1 MRRAAKITL
10 WSLTGLVAVLV
21 LAVVAL
27 LIGANTESGRGAI
40 EKLTYRLTGGTVRVS
55 GLHGSLPSHLLIDQ
69 LELVDERGVWLS
81 AQHIRLDWSPLAYL
95 HGALHIENLQ
105 AANLTMQRLP
115 QSSSTSTNS
124 ADPSI
129 PHIDVQ
135 HVILD
140 VVHLGAELTGAPAT
154 VAAQGSVHLR
164 SVRDMSIEVSAHR
177 IDGDGTYDLQLRF
190 DPRRMDA
197 ALKLHEPAN
206 GPLENILSVPGLGAL
221 DATLNLSGL
230 RSAEQLDLM
239 LQAGGL
245 TGKANGSFNLTE
257 LSADLDF
264 AFDAP
269 AMTPRVDLSWQ
280 RASLHGRWHGS
291 VKSPSADGHLE
302 VINLSLPGDTKIANV
317 VADLSAD
324 HGAAELRGNVAGLA
338 IPGQPQLLKGDPL
351 NLDATLRLDDASRPL
366 NLTATHKLFALRAQ
380 AVTAGTQRV
389 DFDLRLLNLA
399 PLAALGGQVVRGTAT
414 VKGKVDGYP
423 AAPHWVVDAR
433 ADLEPG
439 KQFWAAAMGRQAN
452 LQLEGTYKD
461 QRLEIAS
468 AKLSGKALTVSAD
481 GSLAGQQ
488 LKARWS
494 LAVSEL
500 NTLASAIAG
509 NAQASGSLN
518 GPLNSLNSELQLKT
532 SVSVRGAPSGV
543 IEAQA
548 KIAGLPSAPN
558 GVIGAK
564 GQLDGA
570 PLVVDVTVARGP
582 GPAFHADIRE
592 ASWKSARANGN
603 ITVPGGGTPV
613 HGQVSVNIDSL
624 SDLENVLGT
633 RVGGSLSANITLKPD
648 QHNTHAHL
656 QLDGHSVSFGQFA
669 GDAHLSGEGALNAFD
684 FDAGVDV
691 PSLRGAPASLVSHGV
706 LNLDAQ
712 QVSLQS
718 ALFKYRGQDI
728 HLLAPARI
736 DFANGL
742 SVDALK
748 LGAQKAQLEL
758 QGKVAP
764 ELALH
769 VSLSQVSPQL
779 INAFSPGLL
788 SGGSIDGRADL
799 HGDAAAPT
807 GEVALNATNLLF
819 ADDAALGLPP
829 ANFHLDAKLRGNTA
843 DLEARLDAG
852 AASSLHVSGK
862 APIASDGAVELK
874 ISGKLDAGL
883 ANPLLE
889 ARGQHAGGQL
899 DVDAAVGG
907 SVSDPQIGGTFT
919 LTKGSLRDYGRGIS
933 LSDINAQLEGKAG
946 ALQIKSFTAAAAPGT
961 LSMSGTVGVLQKGI
975 PVDLKITATNAQPIV
990 SKLVTANLN
999 ADLHVIGS
1007 AREQLAIDGTVHL
1020 NRTQIGIPNG
1030 LPPNVAV
1037 LDVRRRGKAAAVIAD
1052 KPLIITLRVAVQAPQ
1067 EIIVQGRGL
1076 DAEMGGDLQVSGT
1089 VDSPQVSGNFDLQ
1102 RGSFSL
1108 SGNRLNFTAGQVSF
1122 NGNGLKNKIDP
1133 TLDFTAQSTLSDGT
1147 VATIHI
1153 SGFADAPQFSFTSS
1167 PSYPQDEIMARLLF
1181 GVPGAQLTALQLA
1194 QTGYALATLSGVG
1207 GEGSMNP
1214 LVKIQK
1220 SLGLDRLNV
1229 GAGTTTTTATGT
1241 ENSGASI
1248 EAGRYISKRV
1258 YIEAKQSTTGTS
1270 QLQADVDLTKH
1281 LKLQTRLGNG
1291 TASSL
1296 QGTTPDND
1304 PGSSIG
1310 LVYTFEY

>member
-10 WSLTGLVAVLV
+10 WSLTGIVVLLL
-21 LAVVAL
+21 LAVAAL
-27 LIGANTESGRGAI
+27 LIGANTGTGRAAI
-40 EKLTYRLTGGTVRVS
+40 ERLTNRLTGGTVRVS
-55 GLHGSLPSHLLIDQ
+55 GLQGSLPSHLLLDQ

-95 HGALHIENLQ
+95 HGALHIDDLQ
-105 AANLTMQRLP
+105 AASLTMDRLP
-115 QSSSTSTNS
+115 QSSSTATSS
-124 ADPSI
+124 ADPTI
-129 PHIDVQ
+129 PHIDVER
-135 HVILD
+135 VVLT
-140 VVHLGAELTGAPAT
+140 VVHLGAELAGAPASL
-154 VAAQGSVHLR
+154 AAQGSVHLR
-164 SVRDMSIEVSAHR
+164 SVRDMSIEASAHR
-177 IDGDGTYDLQLRF
+177 VDGDGNYEVHLRF

-230 RSAEQLDLM
+230 RSAEQLDLVM
-239 LQAGGL
+239 RAGAL
-245 TGKANGSFNLTE
+245 SGKAKGSFNLTD

-264 AFDAP
+264 DFDAP
-269 AMTPRVDLSWQ
+269 AMKPRADLSWQ

-302 VINLSLPGDTKIANV
+302 VADLSLPGDTKIANL
-317 VADLSAD
+317 VAELRAD
-324 HGAAELRGNVAGLA
+324 HGAAQLQATVAGLA
-338 IPGQPQLLKGDPL
+338 IPGQVQLLKSDPVK
-351 NLDATLRLDDASRPL
+351 LDATVQLDQDSRPL
-366 NLTATHKLFALRAQ
+366 SVTATHKLFALRAQ
-380 AVTAGTQRV
+380 AVTAGTQSV
-389 DFDLRLLNLA
+389 DFDLKLLNIA
-399 PLAALGGQVVRGTAT
+399 PLAALGGQDVRGTAT
-414 VKGKVDGYP
+414 VKGKLDGYP
-423 AAPHWVVDAR
+423 AAPHWVADAR

-439 KQFWAAAMGRQAN
+439 KQFWAGAVGRQAN
-452 LQLEGTYKD
+452 LKVEGTYQD
-461 QRLEIAS
+461 QKLEIAS
-468 AKLSGKALTVSAD
+468 AKLSGKALTLSAD
-481 GSLAGQQ
+481 GSLAAQQ

-494 LAVSEL
+494 LAIADL
-500 NTLASAIAG
+500 NTLSPAIAG
-509 NAQASGSLN
+509 SAQASGSLN
-518 GPLNSLNSELQLKT
+518 GLLTALNSELQLKT
-532 SVSVRGAPSGV
+532 SLSLRGAPSGV

-548 KIAGLPSAPN
+548 RVAGLPSAPN
-558 GVIGAK
+558 GVIGAH

-570 PLVVDVTVARGP
+570 PLAIDVTVARGP
-582 GPAFHADIRE
+582 GPAFHADIRQ
-592 ASWKSARANGN
+592 ASWKSARANGS
-603 ITVPGGGTPV
+603 ITVPGGSAPA
-613 HGQVSVNIDSL
+613 HGQVSMTID
-624 SDLENVLGT
+624 DLNDLANLLGT
-633 RVGGSLSANITLKPD
+633 KLGGSLAANVTLRPE
-648 QHNTHAHL
+648 QHDTHARV
-656 QLDGHSVSFGQFA
+656 QLEGHSVSFGQFA
-669 GDAHLSGEGALNAFD
+669 GDAHVSGEGALNAFV
-684 FDAGVDV
+684 FDAGVEL
-691 PSLRGAPASLVSHGV
+691 PSLQGASASLAAHGM

-712 QVSLQS
+712 QVALQS

-728 HLLAPARI
+728 HLLTPARI
-736 DFANGL
+736 EFANGL

-758 QGKVAP
+758 QGKIAP
-764 ELALH
+764 QLALH
-769 VSLSQVSPQL
+769 VSLSQVSPEL

-788 SGGSIDGRADL
+788 NGGAIDGHADL
-799 HGDAAAPT
+799 QGDAAAPT
-807 GEVALNATNLLF
+807 GEVVLNATDLRF
-819 ADDAALGLPP
+819 ADDAALGLPA

-843 DLEARLDAG
+843 DLDAKLDAG
-852 AASSLHVSGK
+852 TASSLHVSGR
-862 APIASDGAVELK
+862 APIALDGAVDLK
-874 ISGKLDAGL
+874 INGKLDAGL
-883 ANPLLE
+883 ANPVLE

-907 SVSDPQIGGTFT
+907 SVSDPQIGGTFN
-919 LTKGSLRDYGRGIS
+919 LTKGSLRDYARGLS

-946 ALQIKSFTAAAAPGT
+946 TLQIKTFTAAAAPGT
-961 LSMSGTVGVLQKGI
+961 LSMTGSVGVLQKGI
-975 PVDLKITATNAQPIV
+975 PVDLKITATNAQPLV

-999 ADLHVIGS
+999 ADLHVSGT
-1007 AREQLAIDGTVHL
+1007 AREQLAIDGTIHL

-1030 LPPNVAV
+1030 LPPNVVV
-1037 LDVRRRGKAAAVIAD
+1037 LDVRRRGKAAAVVEE
-1052 KPLIITLRVAVQAPQ
+1052 KPLIITLKVAVQAPQ
-1067 EIIVQGRGL
+1067 EIVVQGRGL
-1076 DAEMGGDLQVSGT
+1076 DAEMGGELQVSGT

-1122 NGNGLKNKIDP
+1122 NGNGLKNRIDP

-1147 VATIHI
+1147 VATIRI
-1153 SGFADAPQFSFTSS
+1153 TGYADAPQFAFTSS

-1181 GVPGAQLTALQLA
+1181 GVPGSQLTALQLA

-1207 GEGSMNP
+1207 GDGSANP

-1220 SLGLDRLNV
+1220 SLGLDRLTV

-1291 TASSL
+1291 TASL

>member
-1 MRRAAKITL
+1 MRRAIKIAL
-10 WSLTGLVAVLV
+10 WSLTGIVAVLL

-27 LIGANTESGRGAI
+27 YIGANTDAGRAAI
-40 EKLTYRLTGGTVRVS
+40 EKLTYRLSGGTVRVS
-55 GLHGSLPSHLLIDQ
+55 GLQGSLPSHLLLDR

-81 AQHIRLDWSPLAYL
+81 AQHIRLDWLPLAYL

-105 AANLTMQRLP
+105 ATTLTMVRLP
-115 QSSSTSTNS
+115 QSSTTSTNS
-124 ADPSI
+124 ADPKI
-129 PHIDVQ
+129 PHIDVERA
-135 HVILD
+135 VLD
-140 VVHLGAELTGAPAT
+140 VVHLGAELAGAPAT
-154 VAAQGSVHLR
+154 LAVQGSVHLR
-164 SVRDMSIEVSAHR
+164 SVRDMSIDASANR
-177 IDGDGTYDLQLRF
+177 VDGDGSYDLHLRF

-230 RSAEQLDLM
+230 RSAEQLNLV

-245 TGKANGSFNLTE
+245 TGKANGSFSLAD

-269 AMTPRVDLSWQ
+269 AMKPRADLSWQ

-291 VKSPSADGHLE
+291 VKSPNADGHLE
-302 VINLSLPGDTKIANV
+302 VTALSLPGDTQIASA
-317 VADLSAD
+317 VAELSAD
-324 HGAAELRGNVAGLA
+324 HGAAELHASVAGLE
-338 IPGQPQLLKGDPL
+338 IPGQPQLLKSDPL
-351 NLDATLRLDDASRPL
+351 KLDATMRLDDASRPL
-366 NLTATHKLFALRAQ
+366 NLTASHKLFALSAQ
-380 AVTAGTQRV
+380 AVTAGVQKV
-389 DFDLRLLNLA
+389 EFDLRLLNLA
-399 PLAALGGQVVRGTAT
+399 PFAALAGQELRGTAI
-414 VKGKVDGYP
+414 VRGNVDGYP
-423 AAPHWVVDAR
+423 AAPHWVADAR
-433 ADLEPG
+433 AALEPG
-439 KQFWAAAMGRQAN
+439 KQFWAAAVGRQPT
-452 LQLEGTYKD
+452 LQVEGNYRD
-461 QRLEIAS
+461 QTLEIAS
-468 AKLSGKALTVSAD
+468 AKLSGKALTLS
-481 GSLAGQQ
+481 GEGTLAGQQ

-494 LAVSEL
+494 LAIAEL
-500 NTLASAIAG
+500 NTLSSAVAG
-509 NAQASGSLN
+509 TAQASGSLN
-518 GPLNSLNSELQLKT
+518 GLLTAFNSELQLKT
-532 SVSVRGAPSGV
+532 AVSVRGAPSGV
-543 IEAQA
+543 IEAHA
-548 KIAGLPSAPN
+548 KIAGLPSAPS
-558 GVIGAK
+558 GVIGAH

-570 PLVVDVTVARGP
+570 PLAIDVTVARGP
-582 GPAFHADIRE
+582 GPAFHADIRQ
-592 ASWKSARANGN
+592 ASWKSARANGT
-603 ITVPGGGTPV
+603 IAVPGGNAQA

-624 SDLENVLGT
+624 SDLENLLGT
-633 RVGGSLSANITLKPD
+633 KLGGSLAANITLKPD
-648 QHNTHAHL
+648 QHGTHAQV
-656 QLDGHSVSFGQFA
+656 QLDGHAVSFGNYS

-684 FDAGVDV
+684 FDAGVEV
-691 PSLRGAPASLVSHGV
+691 PSLRGAPASLAAHGI

-718 ALFKYRGQDI
+718 ALFKFRGQGV
-728 HLLAPARI
+728 HLLAPSRI

-742 SVDALK
+742 SVDALT

-758 QGKVAP
+758 QGKIAP
-764 ELALH
+764 ELGLR
-769 VSLSQVSPQL
+769 VSLSQVSPEL

-788 SGGSIDGRADL
+788 SGGLIDGHADI

-807 GEVALNATNLLF
+807 GEVALNATNVLF

-829 ANFHLDAKLRGNTA
+829 ANFHLDARLLGNTA
-843 DLEARLDAG
+843 DLDARLDAG
-852 AASSLHVSGK
+852 AASSLHVSGR
-862 APIASDGAVELK
+862 APIALDGAVDLK
-874 ISGKLDAGL
+874 INGKLDAGL

-889 ARGQHAGGQL
+889 ARGQHAGGQV
-899 DVDAAVGG
+899 DVDAVVGG
-907 SVSDPQIGGTFT
+907 SVSDPQIGGTFN

-933 LSDINAQLEGKAG
+933 LTDINAQLEGNAG
-946 ALQIKSFTAAAAPGT
+946 TLQIKSFTAAAAPGT
-961 LSMSGTVGVLQKGI
+961 LSMSGSVGVLQKGI

-999 ADLHVIGS
+999 ADLHVSGT
-1007 AREQLAIDGTVHL
+1007 AREQLTIEGMVHL

-1037 LDVRRRGKAAAVIAD
+1037 LDVRRRGKAAAVAAD
-1052 KPLIITLRVAVQAPQ
+1052 KPLIITLKVAVQAPQ

-1076 DAEMGGDLQVSGT
+1076 DAEMGGDLQISGS
-1089 VDSPQVSGNFDLQ
+1089 VDSPQVAGNFDLQ

-1122 NGNGLKNKIDP
+1122 NGNGLKNRIDP

-1147 VATIHI
+1147 VATIRI
-1153 SGFADAPQFSFTSS
+1153 TGYADAPQFAFTSS

-1181 GVPGAQLTALQLA
+1181 GVPGSQLTALQLA
-1194 QTGYALATLSGVG
+1194 QTGYALASLSGVG

-1220 SLGLDRLNV
+1220 SLGLDRLTV

-1258 YIEAKQSTTGTS
+1258 YVEAKQSTTGTS
-1270 QLQADVDLTKH
+1270 QLQADIDLTKH

-1291 TASSL
+1291 TASL
-1296 QGTTPDND
+1296 QGTTPEND